1 MQELPRTIRFPDL
14 YRELR
19 AFIQGN
25 STLSI
30 VKDFFSVFWN
40 SVKDTQ
46 NINDEI
52 IAKAEIL
59 EIAVESYEN
68 EFFSIDDLRTILQ
81 NYKE

>member
-1 MQELPRTIRFPDL
+1 MQELPQTIRYPDL

-19 AFIQGN
+19 EFIQGN

-46 NINDEI
+46 DINDEI

-68 EFFSIDDLRTILQ
+68 EFFSMNDLRTILQ
-81 NYKE
+81 NYEE